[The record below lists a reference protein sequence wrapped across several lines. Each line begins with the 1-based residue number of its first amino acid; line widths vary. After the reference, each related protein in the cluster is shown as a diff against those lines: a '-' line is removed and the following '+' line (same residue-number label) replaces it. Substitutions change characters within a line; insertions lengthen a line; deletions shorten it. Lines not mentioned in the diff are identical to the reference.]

1 MLTILKKGMR
11 VSSLT
16 SPFSYRTGDPS
27 VLTVPR
33 RGANFDLKTFAGGWE
48 VPMTRIWPRAN
59 GFGMA
64 RRALLTGTA
73 ATAILPRIAR
83 AQKLD
88 RVVFGTNWRAEAEH
102 GGFYQAVA
110 AGIYRRYGLDVAIRQ
125 GGPQINSAQLLT
137 AGRLDFNMG
146 GSLFGALNYVASG
159 VPIVTVAAI
168 FQKDPQILMAH
179 PGQGNDTL
187 AALKG
192 KPIMISAGGQT
203 TFWQYLKLRY
213 GYTDSQIRPYTFQL
227 APFLV
232 NKKAI
237 TQGYLTSEPFKAEQA
252 GVKPVVM
259 LLADS
264 GYTSYTTTI
273 ETRTQVVRDKA
284 ELVQRFVDASIE
296 GWYGYLNGDTAAAD
310 ALIKR
315 DNPEMTDDYIAYS
328 REAMKRHGVVVS
340 GDALALGIGA
350 MTDARWKEFFET
362 MTKAGVFKP
371 SLDYRRAYTLAF
383 VNKKV
388 GMK

>member
-16 SPFSYRTGDPS
+16 SHFSYRTGDPS

-73 ATAILPRIAR
+73 ATALLPCNAG
-83 AQKLD
+83 AQKVD
-88 RVVFGTNWRAEAEH
+88 RVVFGTNWRAQAEH
-102 GGFYQAVA
+102 GGFYHAVA

-146 GSLFGALNYVASG
+146 GSLFGALNYVVSG

-350 MTDARWKEFFET
+350 MTDARWNEFFET